1 MSFVSSRSNALPS
14 ATLPFSIYLLSLCSF
29 AFGLC
34 EFIAAGL
41 LTPMARDLHASV
53 AAAGGA
59 IAAYALGAAIG
70 APILTALLARHSER
84 RLLVAAM
91 AVLAAGGLAMAVAPA
106 LGALLG
112 VRFVVGLAHGVFMAV
127 ASHAATSLVDPSR
140 AGRALSVVWLGLTL
154 ALAGGVPLGTWL
166 GAVASWRWVFAAIGV
181 LALCGGAGLLR
192 AMPRVHRRRIGPGQ
206 PARHPAAGAAAG
218 GRRGGAGQRG
228 HFQLFHV
235 CLALPAAA
243 GRTRWGLAGRRHA
256 VLWRVRHRR
265 QPAGRLVRGSSF
277 RAACR
282 HAGAGR
288 AGAQP
293 AGLLCAARLAR
304 RLAGPVRQPGPAV
317 LCPRHPVHRALAAP
331 GAAALPGQR
340 CRGGRLEHRRLQC
353 GDGRRWSAG
362 RQPDRRLWLAQHR
375 HRRRAGGAAGHAAA
389 VVPVAQTRRAAL
401 VFAFKC
407 PLPLAYTG
415 LQKAVQDKGETG
427 QCNADRF

>member
-91 AVLAAGGLAMAVAPA
+91 AVLAAGSLAMAVAPA

-140 AGRALSVVWLGLTL
+140 AGRALSIVWLGLTL

-192 AMPRVHRRRIGPGQ
+192 AMPRVHRQAPAVSALASLRAILRPALLLAAGVAALVSVATFSFFTYVSPFLLQLGGLDGGWLGAAMLCFGACAIGGNLLGGWCADRPSAQ
-206 PARHPAAGAAAG
+206 RAAMLALAALALNLLAFYVLRAWPAALLALCGSLGLLFFALVTLSTVRLLRLARQHCPGSDAVAAGLNIAAFNAGTAAG
-218 GRRGGAGQRG
+218 GVLGASLIVAFGLPSIAIGG
-228 HFQLFHV
+228 
-235 CLALPAAA
+235 
-243 GRTRWGLAGRRHA
+243 
-256 VLWRVRHRR
+256 
-265 QPAGRLVRGSSF
+265 
-277 RAACR
+277 
-282 HAGAGR
+282 
-288 AGAQP
+288 
-293 AGLLCAARLAR
+293 
-304 RLAGPVRQPGPAV
+304 
-317 LCPRHPVHRALAAP
+317 ALAALL
-331 GAAALPGQR
+331 AML
-340 CRGGRLEHRRLQC
+340 L
-353 GDGRRWSAG
+353 
-362 RQPDRRLWLAQHR
+362 LWCQSRKLDAS
-375 HRRRAGGAAGHAAA
+375 
-389 VVPVAQTRRAAL
+389 L
-401 VFAFKC
+401 
-407 PLPLAYTG
+407 
-415 LQKAVQDKGETG
+415 
-427 QCNADRF
+427 